1 MRRVVELTLVEFRRR
16 LRLDVS
22 QLLSGEEAVITLA
35 DRVCALLP
43 MSAFLLL
50 LQTSS
55 QPQFAE
61 DHLAGEPLVKD
72 WRRWKD

>member
-1 MRRVVELTLVEFRRR
+1 MLRVVELTLIEFRRR

-22 QLLSGEEAVITLA
+22 QLLSGEETVITPA

-43 MSAFLLL
+43 TSAFLLL
-50 LQTSS
+50 KTSS

-61 DHLAGEPLVKD
+61 NHLAGELLVKD
-72 WRRWKD
+72 

>member
-22 QLLSGEEAVITLA
+22 QLLSGEEAVITPA

-43 MSAFLLL
+43 TSAFLLL
-50 LQTSS
+50 QTSP

-61 DHLAGEPLVKD
+61 DHLAGEQLVKD
-72 WRRWKD
+72 